1 MSTFRNTPDTLKSGF
16 IEILLIFIGVTV
28 AVAFGNW
35 NEKRKERIIEKN
47 YLGLLATEVNENKIT
62 LDQMISKY
70 NNRIEVLKKVL
81 DQTGPNTYTI
91 SSESFDSLLV
101 LSLSSPN
108 FELTNSITDELLNSG
123 NGNIID
129 DIKLRIL
136 ITKWNNYY
144 KAYNSADQKST
155 LNALERYI
163 YNEGSAIKI
172 DRKSAKYTYV
182 KELKPTI
189 FFNTDNRKM
198 LNDPVFQNLISD
210 HLHSYMYFNDK
221 YMNIKISLDS
231 LALSLEKDLAD
242 FLK

>member
-1 MSTFRNTPDTLKSGF
+1 MNSFRNTPDSLKSGF

-47 YLGLLATEVNENKIT
+47 YLGLLSTEVNENKIT
-62 LDQMISKY
+62 IDQMISKY

-81 DQTGPNTYTI
+81 DQTGPGTYTI

-101 LSLSSPN
+101 LCLSSPN

-123 NGNIID
+123 NGNIIN

-144 KAYNSADQKST
+144 KAYNISDQKST

-172 DRKSAKYTYV
+172 DRTSGRYTYV
-182 KELKPTI
+182 KDLKPTI
-189 FFNTDNRKM
+189 FFNTDNRRM
-198 LNDPVFQNLISD
+198 LKDPVFQNLISD

-221 YMNIKISLDS
+221 YVNIKISLDS
-231 LALSLEKDLAD
+231 LAYSLEKNLGE
-242 FLK
+242 FIK